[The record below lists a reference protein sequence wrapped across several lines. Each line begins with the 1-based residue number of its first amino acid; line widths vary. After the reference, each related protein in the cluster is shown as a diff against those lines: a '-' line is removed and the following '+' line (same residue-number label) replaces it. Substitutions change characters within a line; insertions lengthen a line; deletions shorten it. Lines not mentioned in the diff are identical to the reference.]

1 MPNMT
6 YKDYIWPHNP
16 SHIQIRWENR
26 LAEHVI
32 PYVGSMLERVGRKY
46 RVITGEGEFYGADC
60 YERFSRLSGLF
71 EDGGSGDLCLP
82 SMTPI
87 RAMFKALEVRCEPT
101 DDLIFYRFEFWEE
114 VIESPRMLQE
124 NGIHVVRTGETLWSI
139 AVQYGKTVDELLARN
154 PNIRNALYLTSGE
167 RVNVR

>member
-6 YKDYIWPHNP
+6 YKDYIWQHNP

-46 RVITGEGEFYGADC
+46 RVITGEGEFYGVDC
-60 YERFSRLSGLF
+60 YERFARLSALF
-71 EDGGSGDLCLP
+71 EEGGSGYLYIP

-87 RAMFKALEVRCEPT
+87 KAMFQTLEVRCEPV
-101 DDLIFYRFEFWEE
+101 DNLILYRFEFWEE
-114 VIESPRMLQE
+114 VIESPRTLQE
-124 NGIHVVRTGETLWSI
+124 NGIHVVKTGETLWSI
-139 AVQYGKTVDELLARN
+139 AVLYKQTVDALLARN
-154 PNIRNALYLTSGE
+154 PNIRNALSLTPGE
-167 RVNVR
+167 RVKVR